1 MPRVRAA
8 SASAPPWLPDEC
20 VTTPRAASPSDS
32 DHTALQA
39 PRNLKAPARCSGS
52 HLKCSSQPASASSAR
67 ERSTGVTWAWG
78 AMRAAAASTSSKV
91 GSVTGSMRYRKPFR
105 KRNAAAG
112 RIKHRFNAR
121 PRCWRGLPRG
131 IPAMNRK
138 LLLLPALSAALL
150 AGCATY
156 GYSSHGGGGYYYG
169 QPGTEY
175 HYYGYPSYYGYGSPY
190 GYGYGYGAPYYW
202 GGSIGYYYVPSWHGG
217 HGHHHG
223 DGHHHGGNDGGGHGN
238 NPPPQGQQPDRPRPP
253 WRDLDRVARPQ
264 SAPKMPP

>member
-1 MPRVRAA
+1 
-8 SASAPPWLPDEC
+8 
-20 VTTPRAASPSDS
+20 
-32 DHTALQA
+32 
-39 PRNLKAPARCSGS
+39 
-52 HLKCSSQPASASSAR
+52 
-67 ERSTGVTWAWG
+67 
-78 AMRAAAASTSSKV
+78 
-91 GSVTGSMRYRKPFR
+91 
-105 KRNAAAG
+105 
-112 RIKHRFNAR
+112 
-121 PRCWRGLPRG
+121 
-131 IPAMNRK
+131 MNRK

-264 SAPKMPP
+264 SAPKMPPPAEAREAGAPRVRTPMPRAESRPVTRIPRVGGGKRDVRRTPEH